1 MTTIFLALS
10 GSASELSSLSKDE
23 LDSMKDGF
31 QSFFA
36 GRTLSTSFQSV
47 AVSVMFDGDYI
58 IEQQQEQVKEQENS
72 KRSLQDGALRLVL
85 EIQTVVR
92 NAGDKN
98 IDETIVQAV
107 KDNSESFQE
116 AISSSTESIGELT
129 GSLGSLKDILLS
141 ASPSDKPSG
150 FTVFRT
156 VHIAFYCSRPCS
168 GEQSICSPK

>member
-1 MTTIFLALS
+1 
-10 GSASELSSLSKDE
+10 
-23 LDSMKDGF
+23 MKDGF

-36 GRTLSTSFQSV
+36 GTLSTNFQSV
-47 AVSVMFDGDYI
+47 DVSVMFYGNY

-72 KRSLQDGALRLVL
+72 RRSLQDGALLVL

-92 NAGDKN
+92 NAGDMN

-129 GSLGSLKDILLS
+129 GSLGSLEDILPS
-141 ASPSDKPSG
+141 TSPSDKPSALPSSEPS
-150 FTVFRT
+150 T
-156 VHIAFYCSRPCS
+156 HIAFYCPKPCS
-168 GEQSICSPK
+168 GERRTG